1 MGETSTVIVEELSG
15 YLCPIVLMHKG
26 FFFECTGNNMS
37 VNPSVCQR
45 ENRVHCLQ
53 DLIMITFQLLKM
65 L

>member
-1 MGETSTVIVEELSG
+1 MGETSTVIVEKLSG
-15 YLCPIVLMHKG
+15 YLHPIVLMHKG
-26 FFFECTGNNMS
+26 FFFKCTGNNMS

>member
-1 MGETSTVIVEELSG
+1 VGETSTVIVEELSG

-26 FFFECTGNNMS
+26 FFFERTGSNMS

-53 DLIMITFQLLKM
+53 DLIMTTFQLLKM